1 MIAASCPR
9 PHSPRLDRR
18 GAALVFALLMSLTV
32 AAIALG
38 AILASSGS
46 SLSTR
51 FSAREASMQA
61 AANAGL
67 ELIRDSVNNGIY
79 DSLLPANGY
88 TTLATNAAVLDAYGV
103 AIPRFTR
110 SLYVGRTGG
119 RTGGAATAGQYGSNF
134 ASGLSVIRDRRG
146 AVAARRLLMTQESWS
161 KFGLAINNYS
171 GNAPYGCGSSLQGP
185 VHSNN
190 TFKIQ
195 AGCTNPKTLFTGRV
209 TVVDDI
215 DNVGSGNFQAG
226 YAEGVAPIDW
236 PTPARINLMRQYA
249 QEADAVNGDYDI
261 TASLSAG
268 QTIPSLR
275 IEFLTIDADGSG
287 TIEWDEGYMRVW
299 DAKNHSDSVLAFTNG
314 RLWPNSPSGTTWSD
328 DPNMV
333 SRTCGA
339 RVKNGSNAIRW
350 HSARE
355 IYDLAYA
362 AYGGTSSQKHGRA
375 RDAVRWALSGGGEGT
390 RRDPFVAASGTPAR
404 RCYLGG
410 DPAIYPSTTG
420 TDITPPSNVTDVAGA
435 AFGRWRLRRTG
446 AHASVSARADADYL
460 IPLGANP
467 NFKGVIFVTGDVA
480 VSGTLRGR
488 VSIFATGNILLAD
501 DLLYHTAPGTA
512 CDAEGDI
519 MGAIATRNVLVA
531 DNSVQTPFPV
541 NDVLYGS
548 FDDSPAD
555 EQYHMFIMAAGTGT
569 SGTGNFASQG
579 WSTSGWPGPAT
590 PFDLGHNQTAEEC
603 GAHAPAGCIRVTGGI
618 AIGRMDWAMYSSDNH
633 GWASAHAYDPCGAVN
648 PPPYFP
654 TTGRFIESR
663 YYEVDPVWLNA
674 KGIDNYFAELR
685 AQ

>member
-171 GNAPYGCGSSLQGP
+171 GTAPYGCGSSLQGP

-190 TFKIQ
+190 IFRIQ

-275 IEFLTIDADGSG
+275 IEFVAIDADGSG
-287 TIEWDEGYMRVW
+287 TVEWDEGYMRVW

-314 RLWPNSPSGTTWSD
+314 RLWPNLPASSGTSWNN
-328 DPNMV
+328 DPNLN

-339 RVKNGSNAIRW
+339 RIRIANGQGFQW
-350 HSARE
+350 YTARE
-355 IYDLAYA
+355 IWAEIKDL
-362 AYGGTSSQKHGRA
+362 GGNNTNA
-375 RDAVRWALSGGGEGT
+375 RNGVQWALSSGGTGSRPT
-390 RRDPFVAASGTPAR
+390 SYINSSSVSQA

-410 DPAIYPSTTG
+410 DPYLYSSTRG
-420 TDITPPSNVTDVAGA
+420 TDLTPPHAVTDVAGSA

-446 AHASVSARADADYL
+446 PHTSVSARADADYL

-480 VSGTLRGR
+480 VSGRLRGR

-531 DNSVQTPFPV
+531 DNSVQTPFPI
-541 NDVLYGS
+541 NGAIYGS